1 MYGGDPSGLIV
12 LLMIITT
19 GAMFS
24 GILTAVEPRL
34 PMTTELLLNVFK
46 NVTQYSPNV
55 TQIPYDNVERI
66 KSIEPLIKRKIIVI
80 PDTHGVGLRTF
91 LRKQNIT
98 RSRDQCEWAI
108 DDPYT
113 ILVQLGDV
121 VDRGQYALEDWECM
135 RELQSTAPK
144 DNVVRLIGNH
154 EELVANGRYNYGHE
168 VDRMNDN
175 ERIRKLS
182 NMITADVLIG
192 DVKASVSI
200 NGLLFSHAGFNPRL
214 VHEIMAKSKF
224 KFEEY
229 IESYKKTKDI
239 GTISTSDFPDILSNY
254 ANSAMLEYF
263 KLIDLKYSELLQ
275 RIKSPPQTLMLLSAG
290 EARGGPDGTIG
301 GVFWWDPAEGL
312 EDQGAEIPG
321 VVAQIV
327 GHTPQEE
334 GFPRFS
340 KSATPLLLADTGLQ
354 KKKGPQ
360 GVTVVREENGL
371 PPSFTFRLNNG
382 TEIEIKIPEIA
393 LYPTKEQKQPKTVKG
408 PSGEIWSVAEMPRKL
423 FSERPRGPSG
433 EIWSVAEMPRKLFS
447 ERPRGPSG
455 EIVPTHLF

>member
-1 MYGGDPSGLIV
+1 MKSKFSSKRKRRNVKKTAKKTGTLRRKKRGSNHKTRKMYGGDPTGLIV
-12 LLMIITT
+12 LFMIITT

-24 GILTAVEPRL
+24 GILTPVEPRL
-34 PMTTELLLNVFK
+34 HMTTELLLNVFK

-55 TQIPYDNVERI
+55 TQVPYYAVQG
-66 KSIEPLIKRKIIVI
+66 IEPLSKRTIIVI
-80 PDTHGVGLRTF
+80 PDTHGVGLPTF
-91 LRKQNIT
+91 LYEQNIT
-98 RSRDQCEWAI
+98 RSLGQCEWAI
-108 DDPYT
+108 EDPNT
-113 ILVQLGDV
+113 IVVQLGDV
-121 VDRGQYALEDWECM
+121 VDRGQYALEDWKCM

-144 DNVVRLIGNH
+144 DNVFRLIGNH
-154 EELVANGRYNYGHE
+154 EELVANRRYYYGHK
-168 VDRMNDN
+168 VDRMNDD

-200 NGLLFSHAGFNPRL
+200 DGLLFSHAGFNPRL
-214 VHEIMAKSKF
+214 VHEIMAKRKF

-239 GTISTSDFPDILSNY
+239 DTISTSDFPDILSNY

-275 RIKSPPQTLMLLSAG
+275 RIKSPPQTLMLLSTG

-327 GHTPQEE
+327 GHTPQVE
-334 GFPRFS
+334 GVPRFS
-340 KSATPLLLADTGLQ
+340 ESATRLLLADTGLQ
-354 KKKGPQ
+354 KEYGDQ
-360 GVTVVREENGL
+360 GLTVIRQNNGL

-382 TEIEIKIPEIA
+382 TEIEIKIPKITPSV
-393 LYPTKEQKQPKTVKG
+393 LQPLEGGTR
-408 PSGEIWSVAEMPRKL
+408 SEDIQSV
-423 FSERPRGPSG
+423 F
-433 EIWSVAEMPRKLFS
+433 
-447 ERPRGPSG
+447 
-455 EIVPTHLF
+455 VPLK